1 MAAPPGYEVEHRA
14 APGSG
19 GAARSYPGG
28 DSRVPRSRCSD
39 RLQCA
44 TVGTGGACTLSSRH
58 TGVTIS
64 ATREPRAVMNR
75 INRIEGKL
83 ILVTGASSGIG
94 AACARR
100 FAAEG
105 AKLVL
110 WARRVDRLERLSAE
124 LREGHGTSVLL
135 AQVDVRDRAAV
146 NRAAGELVAGGQV
159 PDVLINNAGLASGM
173 SKIHEGDPEDWD
185 RMIDTNLKGLLNVTR
200 AILPHM
206 VARRRGHVVNLG
218 STAGHMTYPQGNVYN
233 ATKYGVR
240 ALSEGMNLDVAGTP
254 IRVSSVDPGFAE
266 TEFSEVRFHGDAA
279 RAKAVYR
286 GFQALTPDDIA
297 DAIAYVVNLPEHVNI
312 LDMVIVPTAQRNVY
326 VVDRNES

>member
-1 MAAPPGYEVEHRA
+1 
-14 APGSG
+14 
-19 GAARSYPGG
+19 
-28 DSRVPRSRCSD
+28 
-39 RLQCA
+39 
-44 TVGTGGACTLSSRH
+44 
-58 TGVTIS
+58 
-64 ATREPRAVMNR
+64 MNR
-75 INRIEGKL
+75 IQGKL
-83 ILVTGASSGIG
+83 ILITGASSGIG

-105 AKLVL
+105 GHLAL
-110 WARRVDRLERLSAE
+110 WARRRDRLDTLAAQVGERS
-124 LREGHGTSVLL
+124 GVTVLL

-146 NRAAGELVAGGQV
+146 NRAAEQLVGAGHV

-200 AILPHM
+200 AVLPHM
-206 VARRRGHVVNLG
+206 VARRRGHVVNIG

-286 GFQALTPDDIA
+286 GFQPLTADDIA

-312 LDMVIVPTAQRNVY
+312 LDLVILPTAQRNIY